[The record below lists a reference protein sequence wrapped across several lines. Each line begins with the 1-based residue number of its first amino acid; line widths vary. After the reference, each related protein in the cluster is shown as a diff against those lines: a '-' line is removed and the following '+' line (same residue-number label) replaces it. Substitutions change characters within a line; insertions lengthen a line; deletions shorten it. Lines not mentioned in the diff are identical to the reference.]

1 MAPRLPGR
9 LSWAVVAVLLLA
21 VCLRA
26 PVTSVGPL
34 LERVG
39 EDTGLGP
46 TALGLLG
53 SLPVIGFGVGSALV
67 HRPAMRFGLE
77 RVIAFALVALAG
89 AVVLR
94 SVPVV
99 GALWV
104 GTAVIGIASAA
115 GNVLAPAVI
124 KRDHP
129 GRIALLTAC
138 FTAVMTTT
146 AATASGFAVPVS
158 DAWGG
163 GWRLPL
169 GAVAAVVL
177 PVALLWVVRAVRTPR
192 SVEADAPALAAT
204 DAPRSV
210 TMWRSPS
217 AWVVSAFMGLQ
228 SASFFTLATWLPT
241 VETSLGVDPR
251 AAGWHLFVLQ
261 LVGMLAGLLAATLM
275 RGRTDLRP
283 LGVLIS
289 LCIVVAM
296 GGLLLAPQAAVAWVG
311 LAAVGT
317 GSSLVLA
324 LSLFGLRTAHSR
336 HTAQLSSMAQ
346 TIGYAIAA
354 CGPLLAGWVGGT
366 FSWSLVLVVVGVF
379 GVAQLVVVLG
389 AARPGLILGR

>member
-1 MAPRLPGR
+1 VTPGR
-9 LSWAVVAVLLLA
+9 RRGLAGTVLAVLLLA
-21 VCLRA
+21 ACLRA
-26 PVTSVGPL
+26 PITSVGPL

-39 EDTGLGP
+39 EETALGS

-53 SLPVIGFGVGSALV
+53 ALPVIGFGVGSALV
-67 HRPAMRFGLE
+67 HRPAQRYGLE
-77 RVIAFALVALAG
+77 RVLALALVVLAG
-89 AVVLR
+89 AVMLR
-94 SVPVV
+94 SVPLA

-104 GTAVIGIASAA
+104 GTALIGTAAAA

-129 GRIALLTAC
+129 EAIALLTAC
-138 FTAVMTTT
+138 FTAVMTVT
-146 AATASGFAVPVS
+146 AATASGLVVPAS

-169 GAVAAVVL
+169 GALAALVL
-177 PVALLWVVRAVRTPR
+177 PVALLWVVRAARTP
-192 SVEADAPALAAT
+192 APPPAAAPQDGAPARA
-204 DAPRSV
+204 V

-228 SASFFTLATWLPT
+228 SAVFFTLSTWLPT
-241 VETSLGVDPR
+241 VEVSLGLDAR

-261 LVGMLAGLLAATLM
+261 LVGMLAGLVLSTLM
-275 RGRTDLRP
+275 RGRTDLRAM
-283 LGVLIS
+283 GVTIS
-289 LCIVVAM
+289 LCVVAAM
-296 GGLLLAPQAAVAWVG
+296 AGLALVPGLALVWVA

-324 LSLFGLRTAHSR
+324 LSLLGLRTAHAR

-346 TIGYAIAA
+346 TVGYAIAA

-366 FSWSLVLVVVGVF
+366 FSWDLVLLVVGAL

-389 AARPGLILGR
+389 AARPGLVMGR

>member
-1 MAPRLPGR
+1 M
-9 LSWAVVAVLLLA
+9 LLA
-21 VCLRA
+21 ACLRA

-39 EDTGLGP
+39 EDTGLGA

-77 RVIAFALVALAG
+77 RVLAFALVALAG

-129 GRIALLTAC
+129 GRIAFVTAC

-146 AATASGFAVPVS
+146 AATASGLAVPVS

-169 GAVAAVVL
+169 GALAVAVL

-192 SVEADAPALAAT
+192 PAQEHPPAGLPAAG
-204 DAPRSV
+204 PRSV

-228 SASFFTLATWLPT
+228 SASFFTLSTWLPT

-261 LVGMLAGLLAATLM
+261 LVGMLAGLLVATLM
-275 RGRTDLRP
+275 RGRTDLRA
-283 LGVLIS
+283 LGVVIS

-324 LSLFGLRTAHSR
+324 LSLLGLRTAHSR

-366 FSWSLVLVVVGVF
+366 FSWSLVLVVVAGF

-389 AARPGLILGR
+389 AARPGLILSR

>member
-1 MAPRLPGR
+1 MGPRRPGR
-9 LSWAVVAVLLLA
+9 PTWAVLAVLLLA

-77 RVIAFALVALAG
+77 RVIALALVALAG

-146 AATASGFAVPVS
+146 AATASGLAVPVS

-169 GAVAAVVL
+169 GALAAVVV

-192 SVEADAPALAAT
+192 SVEEDAPALAAT

-283 LGVLIS
+283 LGVVIS
-289 LCIVVAM
+289 LCIVAAM

-366 FSWSLVLVVVGVF
+366 FSWGLVLVVVGAF

>member
-1 MAPRLPGR
+1 MASVRGR
-9 LSWAVVAVLLLA
+9 RVAGTVLAVLLLA
-21 VCLRA
+21 ACLRA

-39 EDTGLGP
+39 EETGLGAS
-46 TALGLLG
+46 ALGLLG
-53 SLPVIGFGVGSALV
+53 ALPVIGFGVGSALV
-67 HRPAMRFGLE
+67 HRPAQRYGLE
-77 RVIAFALVALAG
+77 RVLALALVVLAG

-94 SVPVV
+94 SLPLA

-104 GTAVIGIASAA
+104 GTALIGTAAAA

-129 GRIALLTAC
+129 GAIVLLTAC
-138 FTAVMTTT
+138 FTAVMTVT
-146 AATASGFAVPVS
+146 AATASGLAVPVS

-169 GAVAAVVL
+169 GALAALVA
-177 PVALLWVVRAVRTPR
+177 PVALLWVVRAAR
-192 SVEADAPALAAT
+192 SPAPLPVA
-204 DAPRSV
+204 APRDGAPVRAV

-217 AWVVSAFMGLQ
+217 AWAVSAFMGLQ
-228 SASFFTLATWLPT
+228 SAVFFTLATWLPT
-241 VETSLGVDPR
+241 VEVSLGLDAR

-261 LVGMLAGLLAATLM
+261 LVGMLAGLVLSTHM
-275 RGRTDLRP
+275 RGRSDLRGT
-283 LGVLIS
+283 GVVIS
-289 LCIVVAM
+289 LCIVAAM
-296 GGLLLAPQAAVAWVG
+296 AGLALAPGLALAWVA

-324 LSLFGLRTAHSR
+324 LSLLGLRTAHAG

-346 TIGYAIAA
+346 TVGYAIAA

-366 FSWSLVLVVVGVF
+366 FSWDLVLLLVGAL
-379 GVAQLVVVLG
+379 GVAQLVLVLR
-389 AARPGLILGR
+389 AARPGLVMGR